1 MVDISH
7 IKNIVVIGAG
17 IMGLGIT
24 QSALWG
30 GFEKVVLND
39 IKKEFIDNGVKKIE
53 EGLKKSESKGKLG
66 EGITTDALMPNLI
79 KEVDL
84 VKAIADA
91 DFIFEVVTEDLKIK
105 QKLYKKLGENSPEH
119 TIFASNTSTIRI
131 TELGEASNHP
141 EQVIGMHFF
150 LPPYRQRGIEIMK
163 GEKTSDETMEIGVA
177 VGQKLP
183 CLDGKRVIA
192 QLEKESPGF
201 IVNRLLLSAQ
211 IYFNW
216 ILDQAEENKISW
228 EQIDADAGD
237 LILIGPCELSDYLGL
252 DTSYNS
258 MKSFE
263 TILSPDFAPGEVLT
277 KLVSEGHFGKKTG
290 KGFYDW
296 IEGKPKIDKSKKAG
310 FFNPE
315 VMMAIQLNEGCRLL
329 EEGVVKGY
337 KIIDDIMLSG
347 TSMPGPFSA
356 GKRNY
361 EKWSHMLN
369 KLATQ
374 IGKEY
379 LRPCKLLK
387 SGNFIK
393 MRK

>member
-1 MVDISH
+1 
-7 IKNIVVIGAG
+7 
-17 IMGLGIT
+17 MGLGIT

-39 IKKEFIDNGVKKIE
+39 IKMELINNGAKKIKD
-53 EGLKKSESKGKLG
+53 GLKKSESKGQLG
-66 EGITTDALMPNLI
+66 EGITTEALTLNLA

-84 VKAIADA
+84 AKAVVDA

-105 QKLYKKLGENSPEH
+105 QEVFKKLGENAPEH
-119 TIFASNTSTIRI
+119 TVFASNTSTIRI
-131 TELGEASNHP
+131 TELGKASNRP

-163 GEKTSDETMEIGVA
+163 GEKTSDDTMEICMA

-183 CLDGKRVIA
+183 CLNGKRVIA

-216 ILDQAEENKISW
+216 ILDQAEENGVSF
-228 EQIDADAGD
+228 EQIDADAGK
-237 LILIGPCELSDYLGL
+237 LLLMGPCELIDYLGL
-252 DTSYNS
+252 DTFYSS

-263 TILSPDFAPGEVLT
+263 KILSPDFAPGKVLT
-277 KLVSEGHFGKKTG
+277 KLVSEGNFGKKTG
-290 KGFYDW
+290 KGLYNW
-296 IEGKPKIDKSKKAG
+296 IKGKPRIDRSIKAG
-310 FFNPE
+310 LFKTE
-315 VMMAIQLNEGCRLL
+315 MMMAIQLNEGCRLL

-337 KIIDDIMLSG
+337 KIIDDIMLNG
-347 TSMPGPFSA
+347 TGVPGPFSA

-361 EKWSHMLN
+361 EKWTKMLN
-369 KLATQ
+369 KLADQ

-379 LRPCKLLK
+379 LRPCKLLE

>member
-1 MVDISH
+1 
-7 IKNIVVIGAG
+7 
-17 IMGLGIT
+17 MGLGIT

-39 IKKEFIDNGVKKIE
+39 IKMELINNGAKKIKD
-53 EGLKKSESKGKLG
+53 GLRKSESKGQLG
-66 EGITTDALMPNLI
+66 EGITTDALILNLA

-84 VKAIADA
+84 AKAVVDA

-105 QKLYKKLGENSPEH
+105 QEVFKKLGENAPEH
-119 TIFASNTSTIRI
+119 TVFASNTSTIRI
-131 TELGEASNHP
+131 TELGKASNRP

-163 GEKTSDETMEIGVA
+163 GEKTSDDTMEICMA
-177 VGQKLP
+177 VSQKLP
-183 CLDGKRVIA
+183 CLNGKRVIA

-216 ILDQAEENKISW
+216 ILDQAEENGVSF
-228 EQIDADAGD
+228 EQIDADAGK
-237 LILIGPCELSDYLGL
+237 LLLMGPCELSDYLGL

-263 TILSPDFAPGEVLT
+263 KILSPDFAPGKVLT
-277 KLVSEGHFGKKTG
+277 KLVSEGNFGKKTG
-290 KGFYDW
+290 KGFYNW
-296 IEGKPKIDKSKKAG
+296 IKGKPRIDRSIKAG
-310 FFNPE
+310 LFKTE
-315 VMMAIQLNEGCRLL
+315 MMMAIQLNEGCRLL

-337 KIIDDIMLSG
+337 KIIDDIMLNG
-347 TSMPGPFSA
+347 TGMPGPFSA

-361 EKWSHMLN
+361 EKWTKMLN
-369 KLATQ
+369 ELADQ

>member
-1 MVDISH
+1 
-7 IKNIVVIGAG
+7 
-17 IMGLGIT
+17 MGLGIT

-39 IKKEFIDNGVKKIE
+39 IKKEFIDNGAKKIE

-105 QKLYKKLGENSPEH
+105 QEVFKKLGENAPEH
-119 TIFASNTSTIRI
+119 TVFASNTSTIRI
-131 TELGEASNHP
+131 TKLGKASNRP

-163 GEKTSDETMEIGVA
+163 GEKTSDDTMEICMA

-183 CLDGKRVIA
+183 CLNGKRVIA

-216 ILDQAEENKISW
+216 ILDQAEENGVSF
-228 EQIDADAGD
+228 EQIDADAGK
-237 LILIGPCELSDYLGL
+237 LLLMGPCELSDNLGL

-263 TILSPDFAPGEVLT
+263 KILSPDFAPGKVLT
-277 KLVSEGHFGKKTG
+277 KLVSEGNFGKKTG
-290 KGFYDW
+290 KGFYNW
-296 IEGKPKIDKSKKAG
+296 IKGKPRIDRSIKAG
-310 FFNPE
+310 LFKTE
-315 VMMAIQLNEGCRLL
+315 MMMAIQLNEGCRLL

-337 KIIDDIMLSG
+337 KIIDDIMLNG
-347 TSMPGPFSA
+347 TGMPGPFSA

-361 EKWSHMLN
+361 EKWTKMLN
-369 KLATQ
+369 KLADQ

-379 LRPCKLLK
+379 LRPCKLLE

>member
-1 MVDISH
+1 
-7 IKNIVVIGAG
+7 
-17 IMGLGIT
+17 MGLGIT

-39 IKKEFIDNGVKKIE
+39 IKMELINNGAKKIKD
-53 EGLKKSESKGKLG
+53 GLRKSESKGQLG
-66 EGITTDALMPNLI
+66 EGITTEALILNLA

-84 VKAIADA
+84 AKAVVDA

-105 QKLYKKLGENSPEH
+105 QEVFKKLGENAPEH
-119 TIFASNTSTIRI
+119 TVFASNTSTIRI
-131 TELGEASNHP
+131 TELGKASNRP

-163 GEKTSDETMEIGVA
+163 GEKTSDDTMEICMA

-183 CLDGKRVIA
+183 CLNGKRVIA

-216 ILDQAEENKISW
+216 ILDQAEENGVSF
-228 EQIDADAGD
+228 EQIDADAGK
-237 LILIGPCELSDYLGL
+237 LLLMGPCELIDYLGL
-252 DTSYNS
+252 DTFYSS

-263 TILSPDFAPGEVLT
+263 KILSPDFAPGKVLT
-277 KLVSEGHFGKKTG
+277 KLVSEGNFGKKTG
-290 KGFYDW
+290 KGLYNW
-296 IEGKPKIDKSKKAG
+296 IKGKPRIDRSIKAG
-310 FFNPE
+310 LFKTE
-315 VMMAIQLNEGCRLL
+315 MMMAIQLNEGCRLL

-337 KIIDDIMLSG
+337 KIIDDIMLNG
-347 TSMPGPFSA
+347 TGVPGPFSA

-361 EKWSHMLN
+361 EKWTKMLN
-369 KLATQ
+369 KLADQ

-379 LRPCKLLK
+379 LRPCKLLE

>member
-1 MVDISH
+1 
-7 IKNIVVIGAG
+7 
-17 IMGLGIT
+17 MGLGIT

-39 IKKEFIDNGVKKIE
+39 IKMELINNGAKKIKD
-53 EGLKKSESKGKLG
+53 GLRKSESKGQLG
-66 EGITTDALMPNLI
+66 EGITTDALILNLA

-84 VKAIADA
+84 AKAVVDA

-105 QKLYKKLGENSPEH
+105 QEVFKKLGENAPEH
-119 TIFASNTSTIRI
+119 TVFASNTSTIRI
-131 TELGEASNHP
+131 TELGKASNRP

-163 GEKTSDETMEIGVA
+163 GEKTSDYTMEICMA

-183 CLDGKRVIA
+183 CLNGKRVIA

-216 ILDQAEENKISW
+216 ILDQAEENGVSF
-228 EQIDADAGD
+228 EQIDADAGK
-237 LILIGPCELSDYLGL
+237 LLLMGPCELSDYLGL
-252 DTSYNS
+252 DTFYNS

-263 TILSPDFAPGEVLT
+263 KILSPDFAPGKVLT
-277 KLVSEGHFGKKTG
+277 KLVSEGNFGKKTG
-290 KGFYDW
+290 KGFYNW
-296 IEGKPKIDKSKKAG
+296 IKGKPRIDRSIKAG
-310 FFNPE
+310 LFKTE
-315 VMMAIQLNEGCRLL
+315 MMMAIQLNEGCRLL

-337 KIIDDIMLSG
+337 KIIDDIMLNG
-347 TSMPGPFSA
+347 TGMPGPFSA

-361 EKWSHMLN
+361 EKWTKMLN
-369 KLATQ
+369 KLADQ

>member
-1 MVDISH
+1 
-7 IKNIVVIGAG
+7 
-17 IMGLGIT
+17 MGLGIT

-39 IKKEFIDNGVKKIE
+39 IKMELINNGAKKIKD
-53 EGLKKSESKGKLG
+53 GLRKSESKGQLG
-66 EGITTDALMPNLI
+66 EGITTDALILNLA

-84 VKAIADA
+84 AKAVVDA

-105 QKLYKKLGENSPEH
+105 QEVFKKLGENAPEH
-119 TIFASNTSTIRI
+119 TVFASNTSTIRI
-131 TELGEASNHP
+131 TELGKASNRP

-163 GEKTSDETMEIGVA
+163 GEKTSDDTMEICMA

-183 CLDGKRVIA
+183 CLNGKRVIA

-216 ILDQAEENKISW
+216 ILDQAEENGVSF
-228 EQIDADAGD
+228 EQIDADAGK
-237 LILIGPCELSDYLGL
+237 LLLMGPCELSDYLGL
-252 DTSYNS
+252 DTFYNS

-263 TILSPDFAPGEVLT
+263 KILSPDFAPGKVLT
-277 KLVSEGHFGKKTG
+277 KLVSEGNFGKKTG
-290 KGFYDW
+290 KGFYNW
-296 IEGKPKIDKSKKAG
+296 IKGKPRIDRSIKAG
-310 FFNPE
+310 LFKTE
-315 VMMAIQLNEGCRLL
+315 MMMAIQLNEGCRLL
-329 EEGVVKGY
+329 EEGIVKGY
-337 KIIDDIMLSG
+337 KIIDDIMLNG
-347 TSMPGPFSA
+347 TGMPGPFSA

-361 EKWSHMLN
+361 EKWTKMLN
-369 KLATQ
+369 KLADQ

-379 LRPCKLLK
+379 LRPCKLLE

>member
-1 MVDISH
+1 
-7 IKNIVVIGAG
+7 
-17 IMGLGIT
+17 MGLGIT

-39 IKKEFIDNGVKKIE
+39 IKMELINNGAKKIKD
-53 EGLKKSESKGKLG
+53 GLRKSESKGQLG
-66 EGITTDALMPNLI
+66 EGITTDALILNLA

-84 VKAIADA
+84 AKAVVDA

-105 QKLYKKLGENSPEH
+105 QEVFKKLGENAPEH
-119 TIFASNTSTIRI
+119 TVFASNTSTIRI
-131 TELGEASNHP
+131 TELGKASNRP

-163 GEKTSDETMEIGVA
+163 GEKTSDYTMEICMA

-183 CLDGKRVIA
+183 CLNGKRVIA

-216 ILDQAEENKISW
+216 ILDQAEENGVSF
-228 EQIDADAGD
+228 EQIDADAGK
-237 LILIGPCELSDYLGL
+237 LLLMGPCELSDYLGL

-258 MKSFE
+258 MKSIE
-263 TILSPDFAPGEVLT
+263 KILSPDFAPGKVLT
-277 KLVSEGHFGKKTG
+277 KLVSEGNFGKKTG
-290 KGFYDW
+290 KGFYNW
-296 IEGKPKIDKSKKAG
+296 VKGKPRIDRSIKAG
-310 FFNPE
+310 LFKTE
-315 VMMAIQLNEGCRLL
+315 MMMAIQLNEGCRLL

-337 KIIDDIMLSG
+337 KIIDDIMLNG
-347 TSMPGPFSA
+347 TGMPGPFSA
-356 GKRNY
+356 GKLNY
-361 EKWSHMLN
+361 EKWTKMLN
-369 KLATQ
+369 KLADQ

>member
-1 MVDISH
+1 
-7 IKNIVVIGAG
+7 
-17 IMGLGIT
+17 MGLGIT

-39 IKKEFIDNGVKKIE
+39 IKMELINNGAKKIKD
-53 EGLKKSESKGKLG
+53 GLRKSESKGQLG
-66 EGITTDALMPNLI
+66 EGITTDALILNMV

-84 VKAIADA
+84 AKAVVNA

-105 QKLYKKLGENSPEH
+105 QKVFKKLGENAPEH
-119 TIFASNTSTIRI
+119 TVFASNTSTIRI
-131 TELGEASNHP
+131 TELGKASNRP

-163 GEKTSDETMEIGVA
+163 GEKTSDDTMEICMA

-183 CLDGKRVIA
+183 CLNGKRVIA

-216 ILDQAEENKISW
+216 ILDQAEENGVSF
-228 EQIDADAGD
+228 EQIDADAGE
-237 LILIGPCELSDYLGL
+237 LLLMGPCELSDYLGL

-263 TILSPDFAPGEVLT
+263 KIFSPDFAPGKVLT
-277 KLVSEGHFGKKTG
+277 KLVSEGNFGKKTG
-290 KGFYDW
+290 KGFYNW
-296 IEGKPKIDKSKKAG
+296 IKGKPRINRSIKAG
-310 FFNPE
+310 LFKTE
-315 VMMAIQLNEGCRLL
+315 MMMAIQLNEGCRLL

-337 KIIDDIMLSG
+337 KIIDDIMLNG
-347 TSMPGPFSA
+347 TGMPGPFSA

-361 EKWSHMLN
+361 EKWTKMLN
-369 KLATQ
+369 KLADQ

-379 LRPCKLLK
+379 LRPCKFLE

>member
-1 MVDISH
+1 
-7 IKNIVVIGAG
+7 
-17 IMGLGIT
+17 MGLGIT

-39 IKKEFIDNGVKKIE
+39 IKMELINNGTKKIKD
-53 EGLKKSESKGKLG
+53 GLRKSESKGQLG
-66 EGITTDALMPNLI
+66 EGITTDALILNLA

-84 VKAIADA
+84 AKAVVDA

-105 QKLYKKLGENSPEH
+105 QEVFKKLGENAPEH
-119 TIFASNTSTIRI
+119 TVFASNTSTIRI
-131 TELGEASNHP
+131 TELGKASNRP

-163 GEKTSDETMEIGVA
+163 GEKTSDDTMEICMA

-183 CLDGKRVIA
+183 CLNGKRVIA

-216 ILDQAEENKISW
+216 ILDQAEENGVSF
-228 EQIDADAGD
+228 EQIDADAGK
-237 LILIGPCELSDYLGL
+237 LLLMGPCELSDYLGL

-263 TILSPDFAPGEVLT
+263 KILSPDFAPGKVLT
-277 KLVSEGHFGKKTG
+277 KLVSEGNFGKKTG
-290 KGFYDW
+290 KGFYNW
-296 IEGKPKIDKSKKAG
+296 IKGKPRIDRSIKVGLFKT
-310 FFNPE
+310 E
-315 VMMAIQLNEGCRLL
+315 MMMAIQLNEGCRLL

-337 KIIDDIMLSG
+337 KIIDDIMLNG
-347 TSMPGPFSA
+347 TGMPGPFSA

-361 EKWSHMLN
+361 EKWTKMLN
-369 KLATQ
+369 KLADQ

-379 LRPCKLLK
+379 LRPCKLLE

>member
-1 MVDISH
+1 
-7 IKNIVVIGAG
+7 
-17 IMGLGIT
+17 MGLGIT

-39 IKKEFIDNGVKKIE
+39 IKMELINNGAKKIKD
-53 EGLKKSESKGKLG
+53 GLKKSESKGQLG
-66 EGITTDALMPNLI
+66 EGITTEALTLNLA

-84 VKAIADA
+84 AKAAVDA

-105 QKLYKKLGENSPEH
+105 QKVFKKLGENAPEH
-119 TIFASNTSTIRI
+119 TVFASNTSTIRI
-131 TELGEASNHP
+131 TELGKASNRP

-150 LPPYRQRGIEIMK
+150 LPPYRQKGIEIMK
-163 GEKTSDETMEIGVA
+163 GEKTSDDTMEICMA

-183 CLDGKRVIA
+183 CLNGKRVIV

-216 ILDQAEENKISW
+216 ILDQAEENGVSF
-228 EQIDADAGD
+228 EQIDADAGK
-237 LILIGPCELSDYLGL
+237 LLLMGPCELSDYLGL

-263 TILSPDFAPGEVLT
+263 KILSPDFTPGKVLT
-277 KLVSEGHFGKKTG
+277 KLVSEGNFGKKTG
-290 KGFYDW
+290 KGFYNW
-296 IEGKPKIDKSKKAG
+296 IKGKPRIDRSIKAG
-310 FFNPE
+310 LFKPE
-315 VMMAIQLNEGCRLL
+315 MMMAIQLNEGCKLL

-337 KIIDDIMLSG
+337 KIIDDIMLNG
-347 TSMPGPFSA
+347 TGMPGPFSA

-361 EKWSHMLN
+361 EKWTKMLN
-369 KLATQ
+369 KLANQ

-379 LRPCKLLK
+379 LRPCKLLE

>member
-1 MVDISH
+1 
-7 IKNIVVIGAG
+7 
-17 IMGLGIT
+17 MGLGIT

-39 IKKEFIDNGVKKIE
+39 IKMELINNGAKKIKD
-53 EGLKKSESKGKLG
+53 GLRKSESKGQLG
-66 EGITTDALMPNLI
+66 EGITTDALILNLV

-84 VKAIADA
+84 AKAVVNA

-105 QKLYKKLGENSPEH
+105 QKVFKKLGENAPEH
-119 TIFASNTSTIRI
+119 TVFASNTSTIRI
-131 TELGEASNHP
+131 TELGKASNRP

-163 GEKTSDETMEIGVA
+163 GEKTSDDTMEICMA

-183 CLDGKRVIA
+183 CLNGKRVIA

-216 ILDQAEENKISW
+216 ILDQAEENGVSF
-228 EQIDADAGD
+228 EQIDADAGE
-237 LILIGPCELSDYLGL
+237 LLLMGPCELSDYLGL

-263 TILSPDFAPGEVLT
+263 KIFSPDFAPGKVLT
-277 KLVSEGHFGKKTG
+277 KLVSEGNFGKKTG
-290 KGFYDW
+290 KGFYNW
-296 IEGKPKIDKSKKAG
+296 IKGKPRINRSIKAG
-310 FFNPE
+310 LFKTE
-315 VMMAIQLNEGCRLL
+315 MMMAIQLNEGCRLL

-337 KIIDDIMLSG
+337 KIIDDIMLNG
-347 TSMPGPFSA
+347 TGMPGPFSA

-361 EKWSHMLN
+361 EKWTKMLN
-369 KLATQ
+369 KLADQ

-379 LRPCKLLK
+379 LRPCKFLE

>member
-1 MVDISH
+1 
-7 IKNIVVIGAG
+7 
-17 IMGLGIT
+17 MGLGIT

-39 IKKEFIDNGVKKIE
+39 IKMELINNGAKKIKD
-53 EGLKKSESKGKLG
+53 GLRKSESKGQLG
-66 EGITTDALMPNLI
+66 EGITTDALILNLA

-84 VKAIADA
+84 AKAVVDA

-105 QKLYKKLGENSPEH
+105 QEVFKKLGENAPEH
-119 TIFASNTSTIRI
+119 TVFASNTSTIRI
-131 TELGEASNHP
+131 TELGKASNRP

-163 GEKTSDETMEIGVA
+163 GEKTSDDTMEICMA

-183 CLDGKRVIA
+183 CLNGKRVIA

-201 IVNRLLLSAQ
+201 IVNRLLLSGQ

-216 ILDQAEENKISW
+216 ILDQAEENGVSF
-228 EQIDADAGD
+228 EQIDADAGK
-237 LILIGPCELSDYLGL
+237 LLLMGPCELSDYLGL

-263 TILSPDFAPGEVLT
+263 KILSPDFAPGKVLT
-277 KLVSEGHFGKKTG
+277 KLVSEGNFGKKTG
-290 KGFYDW
+290 KGFYNW
-296 IEGKPKIDKSKKAG
+296 IKGKPRIDRSIKAG
-310 FFNPE
+310 LFKTE
-315 VMMAIQLNEGCRLL
+315 MMMAIQLNEGCRLL

-337 KIIDDIMLSG
+337 KIIDDIMLNG
-347 TSMPGPFSA
+347 TGMPGPFSA

-361 EKWSHMLN
+361 EKWTKMLN
-369 KLATQ
+369 KLADQ

-379 LRPCKLLK
+379 LRPCKLLE

>member
-1 MVDISH
+1 
-7 IKNIVVIGAG
+7 
-17 IMGLGIT
+17 MGLGIT

-39 IKKEFIDNGVKKIE
+39 IKMELINNGAKKIKD
-53 EGLKKSESKGKLG
+53 GLRKSESKGQLG
-66 EGITTDALMPNLI
+66 EGITTDALILNLV

-84 VKAIADA
+84 AKAVVDA

-105 QKLYKKLGENSPEH
+105 QKVFKKLGENAPEH
-119 TIFASNTSTIRI
+119 TVFASNTSTIRI
-131 TELGEASNHP
+131 TELGKASNRP

-163 GEKTSDETMEIGVA
+163 GEKTSDDTMEICMA

-183 CLDGKRVIA
+183 CLNGKRVIA

-216 ILDQAEENKISW
+216 ILDQAEENGVSF
-228 EQIDADAGD
+228 EQIDADAGE
-237 LILIGPCELSDYLGL
+237 LLLMGPCELSDYLGL

-263 TILSPDFAPGEVLT
+263 KIFSPDFAPGKVLT
-277 KLVSEGHFGKKTG
+277 KLVSEGNFGKKTG
-290 KGFYDW
+290 KGFYNW
-296 IEGKPKIDKSKKAG
+296 IKGKPRINRSIKAG
-310 FFNPE
+310 LFKTE
-315 VMMAIQLNEGCRLL
+315 MMMAIQLNEGCRLL

-337 KIIDDIMLSG
+337 KIIDDIMLNG
-347 TSMPGPFSA
+347 TGMPGPFSA

-361 EKWSHMLN
+361 EKWTKMLN
-369 KLATQ
+369 KLADQ

-379 LRPCKLLK
+379 LRPCKFLE